1 MTVKHVKVTLKR
13 KMAPYRKDHMLLIG
27 AKTFIV
33 RGTILIRLISNGH
46 LIQIIKKKSLLF
58 MLVTN
63 NHKLIIADNDNDIDT
78 ADDDNDDDD
87 DDQ

>member
-1 MTVKHVKVTLKR
+1 MTVKHVKVKLKR

-46 LIQIIKKKSLLF
+46 LITNNKKKSLLF